1 MEQSCAANATALTKV
16 YSELSARLEAR
27 AERRGIEA
35 ELSRLLELLAAKAN
49 AADVDRE
56 LARKLD
62 VRTFLQA
69 RAGVPL
75 GAPGLSVGGNHPP
88 GGGSPIGSPARDYG
102 RLGGSLYS
110 F

>member
-35 ELSRLLELLAAKAN
+35 ELARVLELLAGKAN
-49 AADVDRE
+49 ASDVDRE

-69 RAGVPL
+69 RAGVQL
-75 GAPGLSVGGNHPP
+75 SGAGLTVGGNHPP
-88 GGGSPIGSPARDYG
+88 GSPIGSPARDYG